1 MAKSNAAP
9 GWGRPDLTVKLSKR
23 RLEQMK
29 KIAEGLPDS
38 ATPTDAIDHALA
50 AALASSPAND
60 RLNDIEDAIE
70 RWGMEQRFE
79 VARIE
84 AAIAALAKGVE
95 ALHALISA
103 VSQSEDY

>member
-1 MAKSNAAP
+1 MDERKQPP

-23 RLEQMK
+23 RLEQMQR
-29 KIAEGLPDS
+29 IAESLPDS

-50 AALASSPAND
+50 AALSSSPIND
-60 RLNDIEDAIE
+60 RLNDLEDAIE

-84 AAIAALAKGVE
+84 SAITALAKGVE

>member
-1 MAKSNAAP
+1 MEESDKAP

-29 KIAEGLPDS
+29 RIAESLPDS

-50 AALASSPAND
+50 AALSSSPTND
-60 RLNDIEDAIE
+60 RLNDIEDSIE

-84 AAIAALAKGVE
+84 AAIGALAKGLE